1 MYDFNIF
8 SYRDTFPELLKQ
20 LHCVSLDNG
29 SPLQAN
35 RDKALLC
42 LVEAVLRLVPI
53 TPEQLK
59 IEGTT
64 GMTTLTAIN

>member
-1 MYDFNIF
+1 MCAVYNF
-8 SYRDTFPELLKQ
+8 SCRDTFPELLKQ

-29 SPLQAN
+29 SSPLQAN

-42 LVEAVLRLVPI
+42 LVEAVLRLVAI

-64 GMTTLTAIN
+64 GMS